1 MVEFLTDT
9 PWVLQVGLI
18 LGGFLLGVLTEL
30 ILVRALLKIAKRTK
44 SPWDDLL
51 IEGLRRMP
59 IVWGTAAGLWG
70 AMLVRDIDPYVR
82 VILGNVLTVTIIASL
97 TLVAMRWA
105 SGAVD
110 QFTSRGGTRL
120 ASTTLVNNL
129 VKLVVFILGLFLVL
143 QNLSIEITPL
153 ITALGIGGLAV
164 ALALQDTLGN
174 LFAGISI
181 ILSRQVRPND
191 YLRLSGGEEGFVT
204 DIKARHTTIRTFP
217 SRNLIV
223 IPNSLLASSIV
234 TNYSLPVTNLWITVR
249 VGVSYDSVLEEVERV
264 AIEVAEQALEAVTGK
279 TPDEAPMVRYRE
291 FGDSSIDFDVLLPA
305 DKFTD
310 QFIIRHEFIK
320 RLHVRFNEEGIQIPF
335 PIRTLVMAKKEEVSA
350 GDSPANPLDE

>member
-1 MVEFLTDT
+1 MIEFLTNT

-18 LGGFLLGVLTEL
+18 LGGFLLGILTEL

-44 SPWDDLL
+44 STWDDLL
-51 IEGLRRMP
+51 IVGLHRMP
-59 IVWGTAAGLWG
+59 IIWGTAAGLWG
-70 AMLVRDIDPYVR
+70 AMLVRDVDPYIR

-110 QFTSRGGTRL
+110 QFTSRGGARL

-129 VKLVVFILGLFLVL
+129 VKLVIFILGLFLVL

-204 DIKARHTTIRTFP
+204 DVKARHTTIRTFP
-217 SRNLIV
+217 SRNLVV
-223 IPNSLLASSIV
+223 IPNSVLASSIV
-234 TNYSLPVTNLWITVR
+234 TNYSLPITNLWITVR

-264 AIEVAEQALEAVTGK
+264 AIEVAEQALEDVTGK
-279 TPDEAPMVRYRE
+279 ALDESPMVRYRE
-291 FGDSSIDFDVLLPA
+291 FGESSIDFNVLLPA

-310 QFIIRHEFIK
+310 QFLIRHEFIK
-320 RLHVRFNEEGIQIPF
+320 RLHVRFNDEGIQIPF
-335 PIRTLVMAKKEEVSA
+335 PIRTLVMTKKEEVPT
-350 GDSPANPLDE
+350 GDSPSAPLGE